1 MEQLHIWIHTFSYSF
16 QLVNLNKTPLKK
28 KKHSILPQLFEEAME
43 SVFIYIDLVDGVLV
57 SLGDVREIEKILFL
71 FAF

>member
-1 MEQLHIWIHTFSYSF
+1 MEQLHILIHTFSYSF
-16 QLVNLNKTPLKK
+16 QLVNLNKTPLK

>member
-1 MEQLHIWIHTFSYSF
+1 
-16 QLVNLNKTPLKK
+16 
-28 KKHSILPQLFEEAME
+28 ME

-57 SLGDVREIEKILFL
+57 SLGDVREIENILFL